1 MSDQT
6 KKFNQLPKITNLGT
20 TYNLI
25 ATNASNGANAQ
36 MTAAN
41 LKKELGS
48 ISIDDVM
55 DNVFIMCH
63 RYETVGG
70 SPNVDNYPTCWRPSE
85 WAAREA
91 KGEVATGVLLIDG
104 GRKLVI
110 APTEKTSAWSTNTL
124 ACGTTQNDRILAQEL
139 YNGKENCKKILT
151 NATMAAEG
159 DASAVGWCNAYERV
173 NAGGKGLKSGAWWL
187 PSLGELY
194 LMFANFTKIN
204 YALSKISGATPLAKT
219 AYWSCTEDSAA
230 YAWGLGF
237 DSGAQ
242 SGLSKSGRQRRVR
255 PVSAFAMAT

>member
-6 KKFNQLPKITNLGT
+6 KKFNQLPKIKTLGT

-36 MTAAN
+36 MTAEN

-63 RYETVGG
+63 RYETVG
-70 SPNVDNYPTCWRPSE
+70 SNPNVDNYPTCWRPSE

-110 APTEKTSAWSTNTL
+110 APTEKTSTWSTSGVE
-124 ACGTTQNDRILAQEL
+124 AGTKQSDRLLAQEL
-139 YNGKENCKKILT
+139 YNGKENCAKIMK
-151 NATMAAEG
+151 NATMIAEG

-204 YALSKISGATPLAKT
+204 YALSKISGATPLAKA
-219 AYWSCTEDSAA
+219 AYWSCTENSAT
-230 YAWGLGF
+230 YAWLLHFGYG
-237 DSGAQ
+237 GQ
-242 SGLSKSGRQRRVR
+242 SSSSKSGSQHRVR
-255 PVSAFAMAT
+255 PVSAFASAT